1 MINMTTTIT
10 TAQVTKVYGVYNL
23 TITEEDEKITIIKAD
38 VMAQIREKDE
48 LGGYSLSATL
58 GMITQDE
65 RGITINGTIRADVL
79 PHIISEFN
87 EIVNEFK
94 EMSKN
99 GI

>member
-1 MINMTTTIT
+1 MTTTIT

-23 TITEEDEKITIIKAD
+23 TITEEDDKITIIKAD

-87 EIVNEFK
+87 EIVNELKK
-94 EMSKN
+94 EN
-99 GI
+99 

>member
-1 MINMTTTIT
+1 MTTTIT

-58 GMITQDE
+58 GIITQDE

-87 EIVNEFK
+87 EIVNELKK

>member
-1 MINMTTTIT
+1 MTTTIT

-23 TITEEDEKITIIKAD
+23 TITEEDDKITIIKAD

-48 LGGYSLSATL
+48 LGGYTLFATL
-58 GMITQDE
+58 GTITQDE

-87 EIVNEFK
+87 EIVNELKK
-94 EMSKN
+94 EN
-99 GI
+99 

>member
-1 MINMTTTIT
+1 MTTTIT

-38 VMAQIREKDE
+38 VMAQIRKEDE

-87 EIVNEFK
+87 EIVNELKK
-94 EMSKN
+94 EN
-99 GI
+99 

>member
-1 MINMTTTIT
+1 MTTTIT

>member
-87 EIVNEFK
+87 EIVNELKK
-94 EMSKN
+94 EN
-99 GI
+99 

>member
-1 MINMTTTIT
+1 MTTTIT

-48 LGGYSLSATL
+48 LGGYTLSATL

-87 EIVNEFK
+87 EIVNELKK
-94 EMSKN
+94 EN
-99 GI
+99 

>member
-10 TAQVTKVYGVYNL
+10 TAQVTKVYGVYDL
-23 TITEEDEKITIIKAD
+23 TITKEDEKITIIKAD

>member
-1 MINMTTTIT
+1 MTTTIT

-23 TITEEDEKITIIKAD
+23 TITEEDDNITIIKAD

-48 LGGYSLSATL
+48 LVGYTLFATL
-58 GMITQDE
+58 GTITQDE

-94 EMSKN
+94 KESE
-99 GI
+99 

>member
-1 MINMTTTIT
+1 MTTTIT

-48 LGGYSLSATL
+48 LGGYTLFATL
-58 GMITQDE
+58 GTITQDE

>member
-58 GMITQDE
+58 GTITQDE

-87 EIVNEFK
+87 EIVNELKK
-94 EMSKN
+94 EN
-99 GI
+99 

>member
-1 MINMTTTIT
+1 MITIT
-10 TAQVTKVYGVYNL
+10 TEQVTKVYGVYNL

-87 EIVNEFK
+87 EIVNELKK
-94 EMSKN
+94 EN
-99 GI
+99 

>member
-1 MINMTTTIT
+1 MTTTIT

-23 TITEEDEKITIIKAD
+23 TITEEDDKITIIKAD

-58 GMITQDE
+58 GTITQDE

-87 EIVNEFK
+87 EIVNELKK
-94 EMSKN
+94 EN
-99 GI
+99 

>member
-1 MINMTTTIT
+1 MTTTIT

-38 VMAQIREKDE
+38 VIAQIREKDE

>member
-1 MINMTTTIT
+1 MITIT
-10 TAQVTKVYGVYNL
+10 TEQVTKVYGVYDL
-23 TITEEDEKITIIKAD
+23 TITKEDDKITIIKAD

-87 EIVNEFK
+87 EIVNELKK
-94 EMSKN
+94 EN
-99 GI
+99 

>member
-1 MINMTTTIT
+1 MTTTIT

-38 VMAQIREKDE
+38 VMAQIRKEDE
-48 LGGYSLSATL
+48 RGGYTLSATK
-58 GMITQDE
+58 GTITQDE

-87 EIVNEFK
+87 EIVNELKK
-94 EMSKN
+94 EN
-99 GI
+99 

>member
-1 MINMTTTIT
+1 MTTTIT

-48 LGGYSLSATL
+48 LGGYTLSATL
-58 GMITQDE
+58 GTITQDE

-87 EIVNEFK
+87 EIVNELKK
-94 EMSKN
+94 EN
-99 GI
+99 

>member
-1 MINMTTTIT
+1 MTTTIT

-87 EIVNEFK
+87 EIVNELKK
-94 EMSKN
+94 EN
-99 GI
+99 

>member
-1 MINMTTTIT
+1 MTTTIT

-38 VMAQIREKDE
+38 VMAQIREKEE

-87 EIVNEFK
+87 EIVNELKK
-94 EMSKN
+94 EN
-99 GI
+99 

>member
-1 MINMTTTIT
+1 MTTTIT

-23 TITEEDEKITIIKAD
+23 TITEEDDKITIIKAD

-48 LGGYSLSATL
+48 LGGYTLSATL
-58 GMITQDE
+58 GTITQDE

-87 EIVNEFK
+87 EIVNELKK
-94 EMSKN
+94 EN
-99 GI
+99 